1 MRKIAAAVPPPC
13 GVDALARIIG
23 THGGATTSALS
34 PSRRHPGPDTPDMDL
49 RRYLQSRLPQASDL
63 SQRRFIAWFGH
74 RLHDPNLWHFG
85 RRSVARA
92 TGIGFLVAFFPI
104 PIHMVIIVP
113 LAILRGI
120 NLPVLIGAVW
130 ITNPVTWVPM
140 FYFAYRIG
148 LLFTGGAVQT
158 AASLQLSSDW
168 HSLAHAFDLIWL
180 PLCIGSAICGMVS
193 GTIGYLLVDG
203 LWRLAVRR
211 RWRRRVEAR
220 AARR

>member
-23 THGGATTSALS
+23 ANGGATTSAPS
-34 PSRRHPGPDTPDMDL
+34 PSRGHPGPDTPDMDF

-148 LLFTGGAVQT
+148 LLFTGAYILKGIRAVLHGPFNLKWRNT
-158 AASLQLSSDW
+158 NLEIELREVIAIAPLMVLMLVTGVVPNWILTVINASVTRIL
-168 HSLAHAFDLIWL
+168 
-180 PLCIGSAICGMVS
+180 GG
-193 GTIGYLLVDG
+193 
-203 LWRLAVRR
+203 
-211 RWRRRVEAR
+211 
-220 AARR
+220 

>member
-1 MRKIAAAVPPPC
+1 
-13 GVDALARIIG
+13 
-23 THGGATTSALS
+23 
-34 PSRRHPGPDTPDMDL
+34 MDL

-63 SQRRFIAWFGH
+63 SRKRWISWFGH

-92 TGIGFLVAFFPI
+92 GGIGLLIAFFPI

-130 ITNPVTWVPM
+130 ITNPITWVPI
-140 FYFAYRIG
+140 FYFAYRLG

-158 AASLQLSSDW
+158 AASLNLSSDW
-168 HSLAHAFDLIWL
+168 ASLSHALGEIWL
-180 PLCIGSAICGMVS
+180 PLCVGSAICGVVS
-193 GTIGYLLVDG
+193 GAVGYVMIDG

-211 RWRRRVEAR
+211 RWRLR
-220 AARR
+220 AARRRT